1 MSTASALLAVRCQ
14 LVLSGSLPACAVIAR
29 FRRCNCNQVQRK
41 LAPDSS
47 VMSWAKDLTE
57 RFGGSAHWHAP
68 HTWLVFREHGRA
80 LPLMSLRCC
89 SLPAHDVG
97 RLFTASACPSVAECC
112 QLMKLM
118 TVHCQYACCSLP
130 AWNHMFSGF
139 SSCVRC
145 HMVRATTVHCQC
157 ASLLFAASL
166 VLMETVTAVLA
177 VRCRANAH
185 AVHCQRVFMFALL
198 CTASAQSASF
208 ICPRWLPLSQL
219 CAASAGSSALQRCM
233 ARAQKK
239 RKDMNM
245 VGRESA
251 ASAPTW
257 SVLVLHR
264 KTSTIHGRGSGSSSL
279 FTTLR
284 PDRGGTRAQSA

>member
-1 MSTASALLAVRCQ
+1 MACSTD
-14 LVLSGSLPACAVIAR
+14 LVGVQRTWACAATHV
-29 FRRCNCNQVQRK
+29 
-41 LAPDSS
+41 P
-47 VMSWAKDLTE
+47 
-57 RFGGSAHWHAP
+57 
-68 HTWLVFREHGRA
+68 
-80 LPLMSLRCC
+80 RCC
-89 SLPAHDVG
+89 SLPAHDVR

-112 QLMKLM
+112 QLVKKM

-198 CTASAQSASF
+198 CTASAEK
-208 ICPRWLPLSQL
+208 CLLHL
-219 CAASAGSSALQRCM
+219 SAL
-233 ARAQKK
+233 
-239 RKDMNM
+239 
-245 VGRESA
+245 
-251 ASAPTW
+251 APAVA
-257 SVLVLHR
+257 VLCSECRLLC
-264 KTSTIHGRGSGSSSL
+264 TSKVHG
-279 FTTLR
+279 
-284 PDRGGTRAQSA
+284 